1 MLLAEEKHGIQPFI
15 NSLFNKLLET
25 LGQLGDFD
33 ILIELGEQATMG
45 FFYLFISFCQVL
57 GVKSDICM

>member
-1 MLLAEEKHGIQPFI
+1 MFLAEEKHGIQQFI
-15 NSLFNKLLET
+15 NSIFNKLLET

-45 FFYLFISFCQVL
+45 FYLLFIYIFLSGMSYKV
-57 GVKSDICM
+57 